1 MAQLILGLALILSIS
16 LNLMQE
22 KKLEELQG
30 QHLDE

>member
-1 MAQLILGLALILSIS
+1 MTPLVLGLALILSIS

-30 QHLDE
+30 QYLDE

>member
-1 MAQLILGLALILSIS
+1 MTPLVLGLALILSIS

-30 QHLDE
+30 QQLDE

>member
-1 MAQLILGLALILSIS
+1 MTPLALGLALILSIS

>member
-1 MAQLILGLALILSIS
+1 MTTIVLGLALILSIS